1 MSPVSLRPRSTTELI
16 DAAVQ
21 IMRRYYP
28 EILTASAILLV
39 PALILQLLV
48 GSVRTGTVAADDRS
62 FLLYV
67 GTLVTALLSIVST
80 SAVIAVAS
88 DGYLGREVS
97 VMGALQR
104 VVPRFWSVFAAGL
117 LQSVLVGIGFILLI
131 IPGLICLAWFFAG
144 TVVVVVEGTPAA
156 ASLRRSRQLVTGS
169 VGRVLGVLCL
179 TALLL
184 VVIEMIVV
192 LAISVLSIFV
202 HASPALTTLG
212 ASLANLVAY
221 PFFTVVITLLY
232 YDLRIRKEGF
242 DLTVMTAE
250 LGQGPAVSASPA

>member
-1 MSPVSLRPRSTTELI
+1 MPPVSLRPRSTTELI

-39 PALILQLLV
+39 PALILQLLL
-48 GSVRTGTVAADDRS
+48 GTVRTGTMAADDKS
-62 FLLYV
+62 FLLYT
-67 GTLVTALLSIVST
+67 GTLVTGLLSIVST

-104 VVPRFWSVFAAGL
+104 VVPRFWSVFGAGF
-117 LQSVLVGIGFILLI
+117 LQSIFVAIGFVLLI
-131 IPGLICLAWFFAG
+131 IPGFICLAWFFAG
-144 TVVVVVEGTPAA
+144 TVVVVVEGKPAA
-156 ASLRRSRQLVTGS
+156 EALRRSRQLVTGS
-169 VGRVLGVLCL
+169 VGRVLGVGFL

-184 VVIEMIVV
+184 LVIEMIVV
-192 LAISVLSIFV
+192 LAISVLGIFI

-221 PFFTVVITLLY
+221 PLFTVVITLLY

-242 DLTVMTAE
+242 DLEVMSAE
-250 LGQGPAVSASPA
+250 LGQAPAVSATPA